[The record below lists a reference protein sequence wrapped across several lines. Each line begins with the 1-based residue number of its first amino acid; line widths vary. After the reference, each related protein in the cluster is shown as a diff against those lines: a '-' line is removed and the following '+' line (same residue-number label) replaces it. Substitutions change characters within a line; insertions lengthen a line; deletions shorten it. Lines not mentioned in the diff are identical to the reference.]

1 MNLAPYL
8 EFMLKTQADCLTL
21 QANKIPQLKLS
32 NKEKPIGK
40 KVVKIEFINKFI
52 NDFLDNS
59 QKNELENYKAVH
71 HNYSSSNQRFIVQ
84 VEKNIENY
92 ILKISPNKHSISPNK
107 HSISQKKNISQ
118 QPDIGTALLRITLGV
133 IILVSWY
140 ENVTSEFYTADGI
153 TNFFNW
159 LFDAKKGNNSSLT
172 FYKTGLDFLIPIAGI
187 FTTFLLI
194 IELSIGLG
202 LLLGVFTRFFSL
214 LSSFMFFNY
223 FLAHFGGHEWIW
235 LFVLLFM
242 ASLAVFFGH
251 AGRKW
256 GIDSQLHKQYG
267 EPKHPFLW

>member
-1 MNLAPYL
+1 
-8 EFMLKTQADCLTL
+8 
-21 QANKIPQLKLS
+21 
-32 NKEKPIGK
+32 
-40 KVVKIEFINKFI
+40 
-52 NDFLDNS
+52 
-59 QKNELENYKAVH
+59 
-71 HNYSSSNQRFIVQ
+71 
-84 VEKNIENY
+84 
-92 ILKISPNKHSISPNK
+92 
-107 HSISQKKNISQ
+107 
-118 QPDIGTALLRITLGV
+118 LRITLGV

-159 LFDAKKGNNSSLT
+159 LFDAKKGNSSSFT
-172 FYKTGLDFLIPIAGI
+172 FYKTGLDFLVPIAGA
-187 FTTFLLI
+187 FATFLLI

-242 ASLAVFFGH
+242 VSLAIFFGQ

-256 GIDSQLHKQYG
+256 GIDSQLHQQYG
-267 EPKHPFLW
+267 EPKYPFLW